1 MFFALT
7 DAYGYSVKHNDISW
21 RWEIHVWFCHFR
33 SHSHENLMILEFMS
47 KYIYLEF
54 KHLEY
59 YCIGTDSKH
68 IPMVCVISYRLLL
81 CTHLLPD
88 SRMS

>member
-1 MFFALT
+1 MLYALT
-7 DAYGYSVKHNDISW
+7 NGYSVIHNDISR
-21 RWEIHVWFCHFR
+21 RWEIYVWFCHLLQE
-33 SHSHENLMILEFMS
+33 SHSHKNLMILEFMS

-81 CTHLLPD
+81 CTHILPD